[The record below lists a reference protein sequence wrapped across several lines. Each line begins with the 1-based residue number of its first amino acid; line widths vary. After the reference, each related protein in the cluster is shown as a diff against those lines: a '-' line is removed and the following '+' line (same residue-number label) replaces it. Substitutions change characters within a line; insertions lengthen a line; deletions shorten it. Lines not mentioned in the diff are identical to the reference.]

1 MELTIDEAITHAKV
15 EDFWMIEELNVKV
28 GDKLL
33 YQRGYAH
40 NQVERIVTVTK
51 VTPTGRIRVDYSDK
65 QYDKY
70 GNEMGSRDIWTCR
83 SSLHLPKEEDYE
95 RIKVNNTIA
104 KALLLMGNQNKETL
118 SYEQAVKIIEI
129 LEPKEKM

>member
-1 MELTIDEAITHAKV
+1 
-15 EDFWMIEELNVKV
+15 MIEELNVKV

-33 YQRGYAH
+33 YRTGYIY
-40 NQVERIVTVTK
+40 NRVERIVTVTK

-104 KALLLMGNQNKETL
+104 KALLLMKKQSEGTL
-118 SYEQAVKIIEI
+118 SYEQALEIIEI
-129 LEPKEKM
+129 LKPKERDENETD

>member
-1 MELTIDEAITHAKV
+1 MR
-15 EDFWMIEELNVKV
+15 EELNVKV

-33 YQRGYAH
+33 YRTGYTC

-70 GNEMGSRDIWTCR
+70 GNEMGSGNIWTCR
-83 SSLHLPKEEDYE
+83 SSLYLPKEEDYE
-95 RIKVNNTIA
+95 RIKANNAIA
-104 KALLLMGNQNKETL
+104 KALLLIGKQNKEIL

-129 LEPKEKM
+129 LKPKERDENEQ